1 MRERTHA
8 KKRAKAGERAC
19 GSVWLTSSG
28 QPAQLTVGTAPS
40 RSHISIIVSDAA
52 MKGTMPTPWQ

>member
-1 MRERTHA
+1 M
-8 KKRAKAGERAC
+8 
-19 GSVWLTSSG
+19 WLTSSG

-52 MKGTMPTPWQ
+52 RKGTMPTPWQ